1 MEEVPLAYEAARA
14 VFPIISLWEFH
25 KFKFKY
31 LKNVSMK
38 FRQNVAAAAGLGP
51 W

>member
-1 MEEVPLAYEAARA
+1 MEEVLLAYEAAHV

-38 FRQNVAAAAGLGP
+38 FRENLAAAAGLGP